1 MKLLQLLIF
10 RSFLSRPM
18 RSLLCILGITIG
30 VAGVLSI
37 GITNQAA
44 FEAISNLFEETSGRT
59 NLIVTSATNDQGF
72 SASIMN
78 TVSNMQGVETSLPIV
93 KAQTILADQ
102 ATSTALELSFLGLNS
117 GGLLV
122 YGVDADL
129 EPLAR
134 DYRITQGNFLS
145 NDQSAYEIC
154 LVENYA
160 DQEDIEVGDKIKII
174 TPFGIEELEVV
185 GLMAREGP
193 GQTNNGQFGVIPI
206 LAAQKMFDRS
216 NEYDQIDLILTDAGG
231 SQVIDQKRLDLQN
244 RLGQA
249 FAVTFPAGQGQRMT
263 QMLYT
268 YQIGLNFLS
277 AIALFVGAFLIY
289 NAFAMTVVERTRE
302 FGMLRTVGMSKTQ
315 IILQIISEAILL
327 GIIGSALGVGLGI
340 YGSRALTSL
349 MGTILDTELNQSLT
363 VPPTTLAL
371 SLFVGIFV
379 TIIGAA
385 MPAFQAGN
393 ISPIAALRI
402 RGTYRETWLTK
413 QGWKFGAVLVIVAT
427 VLLIINPFPE
437 DPQFRAGIVT
447 VFFMFTGVTLVIPA
461 TISIWQKISQ
471 PMFQKLYGNSGT
483 IGSRNIQRAILRT
496 TLTVGALLIGVS
508 MIVAVQSVT
517 ASFSKDIFE
526 WVDSFMGGDLYVHS
540 SIPLRY
546 DLTQKI
552 GNLQD
557 VQAATPI
564 NYHAVD
570 YQLPDG
576 KYEEL
581 NFMSIDVPTYIDV
594 TSFIYVDT
602 NTDENASLEQLINAD
617 AIYIT
622 SVMAEKYNLK
632 IGDVMVLRTQSG
644 DKSFRIANVV
654 VDFYNEGLLIIGNWS
669 MSRRYFHSNDVS
681 AILIKV
687 KEGLSQEEV
696 KQEIDTIFGN
706 RYNLTIES
714 NTSLRKRATGLLDQA
729 FSMFDVLSILAV
741 FISAFGLVNT
751 LTMNV
756 MERMREIGMLRA
768 IGMDRS
774 QVIKMILAEAGLM
787 GIIGG
792 VLGLGFGILLS
803 RIFLHAMIAIGGYR
817 INFLLP
823 ISSVIIGLILALI
836 VSQAAAIQPARRAA
850 TSNILEA
857 VHYE

>member
-1 MKLLQLLIF
+1 MKLLRLLIF
-10 RSFLSRPM
+10 RSFLSRPI

-59 NLIVTSATNDQGF
+59 NLIVTSSTNDQGF
-72 SASIMN
+72 SSSIMN
-78 TVSNMQGVETSLPIV
+78 TVSNMQGIETSLPIV

-122 YGVDADL
+122 YGVDAEL

-134 DYRITQGNFLS
+134 DYRITQGTFLG
-145 NDQSAYEIC
+145 NDRSAYEIC

-160 DQEDIEVGDKIKII
+160 EQEDIKVGDSIKII

-206 LAAQKMFDRS
+206 SAAQKMFDRS
-216 NEYDQIDLILTDAGG
+216 NEYDQIDLILSETGG
-231 SQVIDQKRLDLQN
+231 TQFIDEKRSEIQT
-244 RLGQA
+244 RLGQG
-249 FAVTFPAGQGQRMT
+249 FVVTFPAGQGQRMT

-302 FGMLRTVGMSKTQ
+302 FGMLRTVGMSKVQ
-315 IILQIISEAILL
+315 IIFQIIFEAILL
-327 GIIGSALGVGLGI
+327 GIIGSALGVVVGI
-340 YGSRALTSL
+340 YGSRGLTSL
-349 MGTILDTELNQSLT
+349 MGTILDTEMNQTLT
-363 VPPTTLAL
+363 IPPTTLAL

-413 QGWKFGAVLVIVAT
+413 QGWKFGAVLVIAAT
-427 VLLIINPFPE
+427 ILLIVNPFPE

-471 PMFQKLYGNSGT
+471 PIFQKLYGNSGS

-552 GNLQD
+552 GNLHD

-564 NYHAVD
+564 NYQPVD

-581 NFMSIDVPTYIDV
+581 NFMSIDVPTYTDV

-602 NTDENASLEQLINAD
+602 NTDENASLQQLINED

-632 IGDVMVLRTQSG
+632 IGDMMILRTQSG
-644 DKSFRIANVV
+644 NKPFIIANVV
-654 VDFYNEGLLIIGNWS
+654 VDFYNEGLLIIGNWP
-669 MSRRYFHSNDVS
+669 MARRYFHTNDVS

-687 KEGLSQEEV
+687 KEGLSQEAV
-696 KQEIDTIFGN
+696 KQQIDTIYGN

-768 IGMDRS
+768 IGMERF

-792 VLGLGFGILLS
+792 VFGLGFGILLS

-817 INFLLP
+817 INFILP
-823 ISSVIIGLILALI
+823 TSSVIIGLILALI
-836 VSQAAAIQPARRAA
+836 VSQVAAIQPARRAA
-850 TSNILEA
+850 ASNILEA
-857 VHYE
+857 LHYE